1 MQEWI
6 LVVGGLGIVCG
17 LALFSSNISRCLGV
31 QVAKITFA
39 RGFSAEFGT
48 AITVAIASR
57 YGVCAACI
65 TAPFSHSPHTYNCS
79 SAFVLALC
87 SGQERVK
94 SSELKSCGNTSC
106 RPAGVHDADHH
117 RLADRHRPH

>member
-1 MQEWI
+1 MCRSRGACDGAGSDLQSVCLQVDVQEWI

-39 RGFSAEFGT
+39 RGFSAEFGC

-57 YGVCAACI
+57 YGVCVACI
-65 TAPFSHSPHTYNCS
+65 TVAFLTQSTYIYLFECI
-79 SAFVLALC
+79 C
-87 SGQERVK
+87 SGCLFKVK
-94 SSELKSCGNTSC
+94 SGSRAAS
-106 RPAGVHDADHH
+106 
-117 RLADRHRPH
+117 